1 MIRNTNW
8 DKRFIE
14 LSEHVS
20 NWSKDTPKVGCTI
33 VDQYNKV
40 LSTGYNGMPS
50 WFDDEHLLEI
60 EDLKPHLITHA
71 EINALN
77 CLSKEHYNK
86 ELVFYITKPPCIY
99 CATSIAYSCL
109 KVKKVYYVDNTS
121 EHFKTKYKLQES
133 LDLFLKRGILVEK
146 IVIE

>member
-1 MIRNTNW
+1 M
-8 DKRFIE
+8 
-14 LSEHVS
+14 
-20 NWSKDTPKVGCTI
+20 
-33 VDQYNKV
+33 
-40 LSTGYNGMPS
+40 
-50 WFDDEHLLEI
+50 
-60 EDLKPHLITHA
+60 
-71 EINALN
+71 N

-109 KVKKVYYVDNTS
+109 KVKKVCYVDNTT

-146 IVIE
+146 IVI